1 MVSLLVIDQHVQRQ
15 LRVKLAEGQDRRHHQ
30 HHVGPGHR
38 RGFFFNRKL
47 MRTTKK
53 CARMTKVL

>member
-1 MVSLLVIDQHVQRQ
+1 MVSLLGIDQPVQRQ

-30 HHVGPGHR
+30 HHWGQWHR

-47 MRTTKK
+47 MRTTKQ
-53 CARMTKVL
+53 CAKMTKVL

>member
-1 MVSLLVIDQHVQRQ
+1 VIDQHVQRQ
-15 LRVKLAEGQDRRHHQ
+15 LRVKLAEGQDRRQHEHHL
-30 HHVGPGHR
+30 GPCHR

-53 CARMTKVL
+53 CARMTKVI

>member
-15 LRVKLAEGQDRRHHQ
+15 LRVKLAEGQDRRQ
-30 HHVGPGHR
+30 HEPHLGQCHR

-53 CARMTKVL
+53 CARMTKVI